1 MMLAKTQKKKD
12 VGNAFIGFAVL
23 MYGMLLMSGSVAPLA
38 DSPQF
43 SALSAQHCPP
53 AVLASGLLVQNG
65 IGFLIT
71 VVSILVL
78 SPALAAWGP
87 QAVWLLL
94 PGPLLGLWGLR
105 PLLRQGD

>member
-1 MMLAKTQKKKD
+1 MRSITARGLC
-12 VGNAFIGFAVL
+12 VV
-23 MYGMLLMSGSVAPLA
+23 A

-71 VVSILVL
+71 VVSILLL

-87 QAVWLLL
+87 HAMWLLL
-94 PGPLLGLWGLR
+94 PGPVFGLLGLR
-105 PLLRQGD
+105 PLLRQGN